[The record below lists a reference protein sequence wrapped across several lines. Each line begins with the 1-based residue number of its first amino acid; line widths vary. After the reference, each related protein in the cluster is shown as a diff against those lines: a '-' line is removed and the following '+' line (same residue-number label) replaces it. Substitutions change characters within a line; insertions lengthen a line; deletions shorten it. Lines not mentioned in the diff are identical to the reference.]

1 MPAKAE
7 IKTGFW
13 VGLGVA
19 LAWLILGM
27 LQVLTLRAVARR
39 SG

>member
-13 VGLGVA
+13 LGIGLA
-19 LAWLILGM
+19 LAIAVVGF
-27 LQVLTLRAVARR
+27 LQLLTLRAVNRD
-39 SG
+39 G